1 MPVKRLRP
9 YPSPEQLHAMYGH
22 APHDHR
28 LYGRG
33 HDERVEA
40 TIALAKASIS
50 AWDRGVVADL
60 SCGNG
65 EIARRIAGRSTI
77 LGDLAPGYGIVGPIE
92 ETAARVG
99 WVNVWVL
106 SETLEHVDDP
116 VAVLREIRPRA
127 SRLVLSTPLE
137 CWDDTN
143 GEHLWSWDRE
153 GVEELLAEV
162 GWLPTAFDQVDSRTY
177 DEPYLYGIWA
187 CS

>member
-9 YPSPEQLHAMYGH
+9 LPSPAELAAMY
-22 APHDHR
+22 ATPHDHR

-40 TIALAKASIS
+40 TVALALANIPVLE
-50 AWDRGVVADL
+50 RGYVADL

-65 EIARRIAGRSTI
+65 EIARRIAGCSAI

-92 ETAARVG
+92 ETAVRVG

-116 VAVLREIRPRA
+116 VKVLREIRPRA
-127 SRLVLSTPLE
+127 GRLVLSTPLG

-143 GEHLWSWDRE
+143 DEHLWAWDRE
-153 GVEELLAEV
+153 GVKELLGEG
-162 GWLPTAFDQVDSRTY
+162 GWLMEAFDQVDSRVY
-177 DEPYLYGIWA
+177 GESYLYGLWV
-187 CS
+187 CV

>member
-9 YPSPEQLHAMYGH
+9 LPSPGELTAMY
-22 APHDHR
+22 ATPHDHR

-40 TIALAKASIS
+40 TIALALANI
-50 AWDRGVVADL
+50 ADTDRGMVADL

-77 LGDLAPGYGIVGPIE
+77 LGDFALGYGITGPIE

-127 SRLVLSTPLE
+127 GHLVLSTPLE

-143 GEHLWSWDRE
+143 GEHCWSWDRE
-153 GVEELLAEV
+153 GVEELLGEA
-162 GWLPTAFDQVDSRTY
+162 GWMVTAFDSVDSRTWG
-177 DEPYLYGIWA
+177 EPYLYGLWV
-187 CS
+187 CT

>member
-9 YPSPEQLHAMYGH
+9 LPSPGELTAMY
-22 APHDHR
+22 ATPHDHR

-40 TIALAKASIS
+40 TIALALANLPE
-50 AWDRGVVADL
+50 WERGYVADL

-77 LGDLAPGYGIVGPIE
+77 LGDLAPGYGITGPIE
-92 ETAARVG
+92 ETVQRVG

-106 SETLEHVDDP
+106 SETLEHVDKPDE
-116 VAVLREIRPRA
+116 VLAEIRPRA
-127 SRLVLSTPLE
+127 GHLVLSTPIE

-143 GEHLWSWDRE
+143 GEHLWAYDEE
-153 GVEELLAEV
+153 GVTSLLNEA
-162 GWLPTAFDQVDSRTY
+162 GWMVTATDYVDSRTWG
-177 DEPYLYGIWA
+177 EPYWYFLA
-187 CS
+187 VCT

>member
-1 MPVKRLRP
+1 MPVKRLRSL
-9 YPSPEQLHAMYGH
+9 PSPAELAVMY
-22 APHDHR
+22 ATPHDHR

-40 TIALAKASIS
+40 TVALAKASIDV
-50 AWDRGVVADL
+50 WDRGYVADL

-106 SETLEHVDDP
+106 SETLEHLDDP
-116 VAVLREIRPRA
+116 VKVLREIRPRA
-127 SRLVLSTPLE
+127 GRLVLSTPLG

-143 GEHLWSWDRE
+143 MEHVWAWDCE
-153 GVEELLAEV
+153 GVEELLAEA
-162 GWLPTAFDQVDSRTY
+162 GWMVTAFDQVDSRTY
-177 DEPYLYGIWA
+177 GEPYLYGLWVA
-187 CS
+187 V

>member
-9 YPSPEQLHAMYGH
+9 LPSPAELAAMY
-22 APHDHR
+22 ATPHDHR

-40 TIALAKASIS
+40 TVALALAHLPE
-50 AWDRGVVADL
+50 WERGYVADL

-65 EIARRIAGRSTI
+65 EIARRIAVRSTI
-77 LGDLAPGYGIVGPIE
+77 LGDLAPGYGITGPIE

-106 SETLEHVDDP
+106 SETLEHVDKPDE
-116 VAVLREIRPRA
+116 VLREIRPRA
-127 SRLVLSTPLE
+127 GHLVLSTPLE

-143 GEHLWSWDRE
+143 GEHVWSWDRE
-153 GVEELLAEV
+153 GVEELLGEA
-162 GWLPTAFDQVDSRTY
+162 GWLVTAFDQVDSREWG
-177 DEPYLYGIWA
+177 EPYLFGLWV
-187 CS
+187 CV